1 MLKRLYLWLPI
12 FAWVG
17 LVQASDTSDIKD
29 KLAVIMPDVIIESIQ
44 PLDNTGMFEAV
55 INGEIIYFSKDARY
69 VFQGDVIYLEKR
81 QNITELKR
89 VDLRQQALLSADEAD
104 MIIYEP
110 EKTDYTLTVFTDIDC
125 GYCRKLHQQMAQYN
139 ALGIRIRYMAF
150 PRTGIDSE
158 SYNKAVDVWCAD
170 DRKQAMTDAKNGK
183 DVNSESCNSPIQ
195 AQYELGR
202 RLGVSGTPALFLEG
216 GEMLPGYVP
225 PKRLKEIL
233 EQQALADS

>member
-1 MLKRLYLWLPI
+1 ML
-12 FAWVG
+12 AWVG

-29 KLAVIMPDVIIESIQ
+29 KLAAIMPGVIIESIQ
-44 PLDNTGMFEAV
+44 PLDNTGLFEAV

-89 VDLRQQALLSADEAD
+89 VDLRKQALASVDEAD

-110 EKTDYTLTVFTDIDC
+110 KNTQYTLTVFTDIDC
-125 GYCRKLHQQMAQYN
+125 GYCRKLHQQMAEYN

-150 PRTGIDSE
+150 PRAGIDSE
-158 SYNKAVDVWCAD
+158 SYNKAVDVWCAK
-170 DRKQAMTDAKNGK
+170 DRKQAMTDAKNDK
-183 DVNSESCNSPIQ
+183 EVNSESCNAPIR

-202 RLGVSGTPALFLEG
+202 RLGVTGTPALFLEN

-225 PKRLKEIL
+225 PQRLKDIL